1 MDRTC
6 GYVTKLTETNMNTI
20 QKGVVTELQCQLD
33 FTKLGYVVSQPI
45 TPCRYDSLVDLGNK
59 IIKVQ
64 CKSCHSIDDNN
75 TAVQFECRSTRN
87 VKQGDYS
94 NHRKYLETEIDY
106 FYTTYNG
113 QGYLIPVQ
121 ECSTSKILRFASTSN
136 NKNISWATNYEIQ
149 KVLMEVSK

>member
-6 GYVTKLTETNMNTI
+6 GYVTKLTEKNMNTI

-45 TPCRYDSLVDLGNK
+45 TPCRYDFLVDLGNK

>member
-1 MDRTC
+1 
-6 GYVTKLTETNMNTI
+6 MNTI

-33 FTKLGYVVSQPI
+33 FTKLGYIVSQPI
-45 TPCRYDSLVDLGNK
+45 TPCRYDFLVDLGNK

-64 CKSCHSIDDNN
+64 CKSCHSIDNNN

>member
-1 MDRTC
+1 MVA
-6 GYVTKLTETNMNTI
+6 Y
-20 QKGVVTELQCQLD
+20 LQNRQWQLD
-33 FTKLGYVVSQPI
+33 FTKLGYIVSQPI
-45 TPCRYDSLVDLGNK
+45 TPCRYDFLVDLGNK

-64 CKSCHSIDDNN
+64 CKSCHPIDDNN

-94 NHRKYLETEIDY
+94 NNRKYLETEIDY

>member
-1 MDRTC
+1 
-6 GYVTKLTETNMNTI
+6 MNTI

-33 FTKLGYVVSQPI
+33 FTKLGYIVSQPI
-45 TPCRYDSLVDLGNK
+45 TPCRYDFLVDLGNK

-64 CKSCHSIDDNN
+64 CKSCHSIDNDN

-121 ECSTSKILRFASTSN
+121 ECSTSKILRFASASN